1 MLDDAVQ
8 AVLTAYPT
16 IHSAF
21 RRRLVR
27 DAASGKRLS
36 DHQAGILDHLDPD
49 VPITVG
55 ELARR
60 LRVTPATASLQL
72 NQLTRLRLVARERD
86 TEDARRVQLRLTD
99 SGAQVRRLRS
109 LLDPDRIRE
118 ALVRLAPPEQ
128 EMVAAGLRLL
138 ARGAGELREDP
149 QENKRTSRTTRRG
162 PRR

>member
-1 MLDDAVQ
+1 VLDDAVH

-27 DAASGKRLS
+27 DAAGGKRLS

-49 VPITVG
+49 IPITVG

-72 NQLTRLRLVARERD
+72 NQLTRLRLVVRERD
-86 TEDARRVQLRLTD
+86 NVDARRVQLRLTD

-109 LLDPDRIRE
+109 LLDPDRVRE

-128 EMVAAGLRLL
+128 ETVAAGLRLL
-138 ARGAGELREDP
+138 ARGAGELRADP
-149 QENKRTSRTTRRG
+149 QENKRTSRTTRRR

>member
-1 MLDDAVQ
+1 VLDDAVH

-49 VPITVG
+49 LPITVG

-109 LLDPDRIRE
+109 SLDPDRIRE

-138 ARGAGELREDP
+138 ARGAGELRVDP

>member
-1 MLDDAVQ
+1 MLDDAVH

-72 NQLTRLRLVARERD
+72 NQLTRLRLVVRERD

-149 QENKRTSRTTRRG
+149 QQIKRTSRTTRRG

>member
-21 RRRLVR
+21 RRRQVR
-27 DAASGKRLS
+27 DPASGRRLS
-36 DHQAGILDHLDPD
+36 AHQAGILDHLDPD
-49 VPITVG
+49 APITVG

-72 NQLTRLRLVARERD
+72 NQITRLRLVVRERD
-86 TEDARRVQLRLTD
+86 TVDARRVQLRLTD
-99 SGAQVRRLRS
+99 AGAQVRRLRS
-109 LLDPDRIRE
+109 LLDPDRVRQ

-138 ARGAGELREDP
+138 ARGAGELREDL
-149 QENKRTSRTTRRG
+149 QESKRTSRTTRRG

>member
-1 MLDDAVQ
+1 VLDDAVH

-21 RRRLVR
+21 RRRQVR

-36 DHQAGILDHLDPD
+36 DHQAGILDHLDPGI
-49 VPITVG
+49 PITVG

-72 NQLTRLRLVARERD
+72 NQLTRLRLVVRERD
-86 TEDARRVQLRLTD
+86 NADARRVQLRLTEP
-99 SGAQVRRLRS
+99 GAQVRRLRS
-109 LLDPDRIRE
+109 LLDPDRVRE
-118 ALVRLAPPEQ
+118 ALGRLAPPEQ

-149 QENKRTSRTTRRG
+149 QEHKRTTRTTRRG

>member
-1 MLDDAVQ
+1 MLDDAVH

-21 RRRLVR
+21 RRRQVR

-49 VPITVG
+49 IPITVG

-72 NQLTRLRLVARERD
+72 NQLTRLRLVVRERD
-86 TEDARRVQLRLTD
+86 SVDARRVQLRLTD
-99 SGAQVRRLRS
+99 PGAQVRRLRS
-109 LLDPDRIRE
+109 LLDPDRVRE
-118 ALVRLAPPEQ
+118 ALGRLAPPEQ

-138 ARGAGELREDP
+138 ARGAGELPEAP
-149 QENKRTSRTTRRG
+149 QETKRTSRTTRRG

>member
-1 MLDDAVQ
+1 MLDDAVH

-72 NQLTRLRLVARERD
+72 NQLTRLRLVVRERD

-138 ARGAGELREDP
+138 ARGASELREDP
-149 QENKRTSRTTRRG
+149 QQNKRTSRTTRRG

>member
-1 MLDDAVQ
+1 MLDDAVH

-21 RRRLVR
+21 RRRQVR
-27 DAASGKRLS
+27 DAASGRRLS

-49 VPITVG
+49 APITVG

-72 NQLTRLRLVARERD
+72 NQLTRLRLVVRERD
-86 TEDARRVQLRLTD
+86 TVDARRVQLRLTD
-99 SGAQVRRLRS
+99 AGAQVRRLRS
-109 LLDPDRIRE
+109 LLDPDRVRQ
-118 ALVRLAPPEQ
+118 ALVRLVPPEQ

-138 ARGAGELREDP
+138 ARGAGELPEDP
-149 QENKRTSRTTRRG
+149 QESKRTSRTTRRG